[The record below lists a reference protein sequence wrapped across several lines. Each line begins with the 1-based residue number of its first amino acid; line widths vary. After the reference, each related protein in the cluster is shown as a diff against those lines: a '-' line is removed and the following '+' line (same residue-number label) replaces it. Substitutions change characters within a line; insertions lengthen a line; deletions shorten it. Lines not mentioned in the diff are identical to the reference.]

1 MGKKE
6 VLQLLNSQYF
16 KSFKRFEKVYSL
28 MSDFS
33 KQVKSFN
40 SGYLK
45 LISAVLNGD
54 VSDIRISLHK
64 SLVYIYA
71 TLNEKDKLDL
81 ELW

>member
-1 MGKKE
+1 MEIKNI
-6 VLQLLNSQYF
+6 LQKITNQYC
-16 KSFKRFEKVYSL
+16 KSLKRFEKVYSL
-28 MSDFS
+28 MSDFR

-54 VSDIRISLHK
+54 VSEIRISLHK

>member
-1 MGKKE
+1 MEKKE

>member
-1 MGKKE
+1 MEIKK
-6 VLQLLNSQYF
+6 VLNLLANQYY

-45 LISAVLNGD
+45 LISAVLNDD
-54 VSDIRISLHK
+54 VSEIRISLHK

-71 TLNEKDKLDL
+71 TLSEKDKLDL

>member
-1 MGKKE
+1 MEKKE

-45 LISAVLNGD
+45 LISAVLNDD
-54 VSDIRISLHK
+54 VSEIRVSLHK

-71 TLNEKDKLDL
+71 TLSEKDKLDL

>member
-54 VSDIRISLHK
+54 VSEIRISLHK
-64 SLVYIYA
+64 SLVYIHA
-71 TLNEKDKLDL
+71 TLNEKDKLDS